1 MPRLAACQQ
10 GTIEH
15 MLGRFVELYR
25 YRELTKNL
33 IIRDLKIRYKN
44 SILGVL
50 WSLLNP
56 LFMTLVFTIVFTLM
70 LRRGTEDYPVLFM
83 SGYLPWS
90 YLAASV
96 STSIT
101 SIVGNAPLVKKVYF
115 PREVLPLSG
124 VLANLINFLLSLIVL
139 FVLMFAFSVKVTPA
153 ILMLPLIIL
162 TQTLFVLGL
171 GFFLATANVFYRDTQ
186 HIMQVVMQ
194 AWFFLTPIFYP
205 IDTLPQAANI
215 LGITVNIQLWI
226 RRLNPMASLVASYH
240 DVLFYGVPTGWDF
253 FLRTF
258 ITCLIIL
265 VAGYL
270 VFCRFSRVF
279 GEEV

>member
-1 MPRLAACQQ
+1 MPA
-10 GTIEH
+10 GTIEL
-15 MLGRFVELYR
+15 MIGRFVELYR

-44 SILGVL
+44 SVLGVL

-124 VLANLINFLLSLIVL
+124 VLSNLINFLLSLIVL
-139 FVLMFAFSVKVTPA
+139 FILMFAYSVKVTPA

-162 TQTLFVLGL
+162 AQTFFVLGL

-215 LGITVNIQLWI
+215 LGLTVNIQLWI

-258 ITCLIIL
+258 ITCLVIL

>member
-1 MPRLAACQQ
+1 MPSLAACQQ
-10 GTIEH
+10 GTLEQMI
-15 MLGRFVELYR
+15 GRFVELYH

-101 SIVGNAPLVKKVYF
+101 SIVGNASLVKKVYF
-115 PREVLPLSG
+115 PREV
-124 VLANLINFLLSLIVL
+124 LLSLIVL
-139 FVLMFAFSVKVTPA
+139 FVLMFAFSVKLTPA

-162 TQTLFVLGL
+162 AQTFFVLGL

-186 HIMQVVMQ
+186 HIMQVVLQ

-215 LGITVNIQLWI
+215 LGMTVNIQLWI

-258 ITCLIIL
+258 ITCLVIL
-265 VAGYL
+265 IAGYL
-270 VFCRFSRVF
+270 IFCRFSRVF